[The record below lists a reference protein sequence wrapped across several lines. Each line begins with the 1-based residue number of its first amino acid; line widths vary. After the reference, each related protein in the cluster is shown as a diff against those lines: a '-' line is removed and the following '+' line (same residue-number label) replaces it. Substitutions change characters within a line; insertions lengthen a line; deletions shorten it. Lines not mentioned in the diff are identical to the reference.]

1 MQLKKIIQAYNGKA
15 IYQFNNLLTYRHF
28 HKVYL
33 SIFLIFTIICIGVG
47 GFIIIEHYNF
57 LDALY
62 MTIITVATVGFQEVH
77 PLDEQGKMF
86 TVFLI
91 ITSFGTFAYAVTS
104 ISKYVIDGEFN
115 LYFKNLKV
123 NAAIQKLE
131 NHVIICGFGRN
142 GKQAA
147 HVLKKH
153 KTRFVVIENKKDIIA
168 TINHQYSDL
177 VMEGDATQDEVLL
190 KAGINKAKA
199 LITTLPFDADNLFI
213 VLSARTLNPKLTIIS
228 RASEDNSDKKLKVAG
243 ANNVI
248 MPDKLGGAH
257 MASLVMKPDVMEFVD
272 YITGQGTDNIRLEEI
287 TFDTLKQVYQNKTIR
302 DLEVRNKSGA
312 NIIGFKTAQGE
323 YVINPSPDTKI
334 IPDAKLFVLG
344 TTEQIIKLKELFV

>member
-1 MQLKKIIQAYNGKA
+1 MFSQPRFRKLY
-15 IYQFNNLLTYRHF
+15 FS
-28 HKVYL
+28 VV
-33 SIFLIFTIICIGVG
+33 LIFIIICIGVI
-47 GFIIIEHYNF
+47 GFIVIEHYNF
-57 LDALY
+57 LDAFY

-77 PLDEQGKMF
+77 PLDDQGKLF
-86 TVFLI
+86 TAFLI

-104 ISKYVIDGEFN
+104 ISKYVADGEFN
-115 LYFKNLKV
+115 EYFKNLKV
-123 NAAIQKLE
+123 NKSIEKLDK
-131 NHVIICGFGRN
+131 HVIICGFGRN

-147 HVLKKH
+147 QVLKKH
-153 KTRFVVIENKKDIIA
+153 NTRFVVIEKKKDIVA

-177 VMEGDATQDEVLL
+177 VVEGDAILDEVLM
-190 KAGINKAKA
+190 KAGISKAKA

-213 VLSARTLNPKLTIIS
+213 VLSARALNPKLIIIS

-257 MASLVMKPDVMEFVD
+257 MASLVMQPDVMEFVD
-272 YITGQGTDNIRLEEI
+272 YITGQGSDNIRLEEI
-287 TFDTLKQVYQNKTIR
+287 TFATLKPEYRNKTIK

-323 YVINPSPDTKI
+323 YIINPSADTMI